1 MGYVYFFTFT
11 SKGRV
16 DEEEGKGKERE
27 GIGKRRG

>member
-16 DEEEGKGKERE
+16 EEEEGERRE
-27 GIGKRRG
+27 